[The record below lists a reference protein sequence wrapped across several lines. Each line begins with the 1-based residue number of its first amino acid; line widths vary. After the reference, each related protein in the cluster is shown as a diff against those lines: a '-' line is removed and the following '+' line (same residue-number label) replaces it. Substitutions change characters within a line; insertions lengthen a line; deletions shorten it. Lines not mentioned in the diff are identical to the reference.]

1 MKLRFKF
8 VLFMYLISSLSI
20 IFTKIPLSSI
30 ENINNNE
37 FTRYEIQKG
46 DSLWS
51 IADQFNSK
59 NKEIFIY
66 KIKKINNLDNSSLVV
81 NDILLIP
88 LNI

>member
-1 MKLRFKF
+1 MKIRFKF
-8 VLFMYLISSLSI
+8 VLFMYLISSLSV
-20 IFTKIPLSSI
+20 IFSKIPLSSI
-30 ENINNNE
+30 ENTDNNE
-37 FTRYEIQKG
+37 FTHYEIQKG

>member
-8 VLFMYLISSLSI
+8 VLFMYLISSLSV

-30 ENINNNE
+30 ENIDNNE

>member
-1 MKLRFKF
+1 MKIRFKF
-8 VLFMYLISSLSI
+8 VLFMYLISSLSV

-66 KIKKINNLDNSSLVV
+66 KIKKINKLDNSSLVV

>member
-8 VLFMYLISSLSI
+8 VLFMYLISSLSV

>member
-1 MKLRFKF
+1 
-8 VLFMYLISSLSI
+8 MYLISSLSV

-51 IADQFNSK
+51 IANQFNSK